1 MLSKVE
7 IKNLKSMASLMP
19 ISEHIGKD
27 GLSKAVIEQID
38 KNLTANELCKVK
50 VLPNSMLDTK
60 EVLQSLALSLKA
72 EPIQDIGRNVI
83 LYRFSPNKKQ

>member
-1 MLSKVE
+1 ML
-7 IKNLKSMASLMP
+7 
-19 ISEHIGKD
+19 GKD

-72 EPIQDIGRNVI
+72 EPIQAIGRNVI
-83 LYRFSPNKKQ
+83 LYRFSPNKKQHILEKIK